1 MDQFLTT
8 HNNMVSLD
16 QTAAARPKG
25 VGFSWPLVIGL
36 IALGVPAA
44 LSLSGETW
52 SSDAGVHGPL
62 VIATAVW
69 LLWRQRSE
77 LQTRGQ
83 PGNFWI
89 ICFTLIPALGMYIAG
104 EAFDFITLEALGL
117 YIVALAM
124 FCFLF
129 GAKELARN
137 WFIFV
142 YLLFAVPPPRS
153 WLDMVTFPLK
163 QFVSSVAAA
172 LLQLCGLPV
181 SHQGVVLY
189 AAQYQFLVEDACS
202 GLNSIIGLTAVS
214 LLYIYLARRSSWRYA
229 MVLAALTV
237 PVAIVANIIRII
249 VLILLTLWAGDAVA
263 QGFMH
268 FAAGIVVFVIALGL
282 IFLIDLGLASFSSS
296 SRDFA

>member
-1 MDQFLTT
+1 
-8 HNNMVSLD
+8 MVSLD
-16 QTAAARPKG
+16 QRPAARPRAADL
-25 VGFSWPLVIGL
+25 SWPLVIGL
-36 IALGVPAA
+36 AARGVPAA

-52 SSDAGVHGPL
+52 SSDAGAHGPL

-77 LQTRGQ
+77 LHTRGH

-89 ICFTLIPALGMYIAG
+89 ICFALMLALGMYIAG

-137 WFIFV
+137 WFIFA

-153 WLDMVTFPLK
+153 WLDMATFPLK
-163 QFVSSVAAA
+163 QFVSSSAVA
-172 LLQLCGLPV
+172 LLQLCDLPV
-181 SHQGVVLY
+181 SHQGVVIY
-189 AAQYQFLVEDACS
+189 AGQYQFLVEDACS
-202 GLNSIIGLTAVS
+202 GLNSILGLIAIS

-229 MVLAALTV
+229 AVLAALTV

-249 VLILLTLWAGDAVA
+249 LLILLTLWAGDAVA

-282 IFLIDLGLASFSSS
+282 IFLIDFGLSSFFSS
-296 SRDFA
+296 RRALA

>member
-1 MDQFLTT
+1 
-8 HNNMVSLD
+8 MVSLD
-16 QTAAARPKG
+16 QRAAARPRG
-25 VGFSWPLVIGL
+25 ADVSWPLVIGL
-36 IALGVPAA
+36 AALGVPAA

-52 SSDAGVHGPL
+52 SSDAGAHGPL

-69 LLWRQRSE
+69 LLWRERSE
-77 LQTRGQ
+77 LQARGH

-89 ICFTLIPALGMYIAG
+89 ICFALMLALGMYIAG

-153 WLDMVTFPLK
+153 WLDMATFPLK
-163 QFVSSVAAA
+163 QFVSSSAVA
-172 LLQLCGLPV
+172 LLQLCDLPV
-181 SHQGVVLY
+181 SHQGVVIY
-189 AAQYQFLVEDACS
+189 AGQYQFLVEDACS
-202 GLNSIIGLTAVS
+202 GLNSILGLIAIS

-229 MVLAALTV
+229 AGLAALTV

-249 VLILLTLWAGDAVA
+249 LLILLTLWAGDAVA

-268 FAAGIVVFVIALGL
+268 FAAGIVLFVIALGL
-282 IFLIDLGLASFSSS
+282 IFLIDFGLSSFFSS
-296 SRDFA
+296 RRALA

>member
-1 MDQFLTT
+1 
-8 HNNMVSLD
+8 MVSLD
-16 QTAAARPKG
+16 QRPAARPRAADL
-25 VGFSWPLVIGL
+25 SWPLVIGL
-36 IALGVPAA
+36 AALGVPAA

-52 SSDAGVHGPL
+52 SSDAGAHGPL

-77 LQTRGQ
+77 LHTRGH

-89 ICFTLIPALGMYIAG
+89 ICFPLMLALVMYIAG

-153 WLDMVTFPLK
+153 WLDMATFPLK
-163 QFVSSVAAA
+163 QFVSSSAVA

-181 SHQGVVLY
+181 SHQGVVIY
-189 AAQYQFLVEDACS
+189 AGQYQFLVEDACS
-202 GLNSIIGLTAVS
+202 GLNSILGLIAIS

-229 MVLAALTV
+229 AVLAALTV

-249 VLILLTLWAGDAVA
+249 LLILLTLWAGDAVA

-268 FAAGIVVFVIALGL
+268 FAAGIVLFVIALGL
-282 IFLIDLGLASFSSS
+282 IFLIDFGLSSFFSS
-296 SRDFA
+296 RRALA